1 MPFCVAQL
9 SSSPPLFLLLV
20 SVLGA
25 WMPCMGAMVGSHML
39 PSPVLKLHQA
49 NRWLYTEKTLLKWLK
64 SQLFLSFPWLRL
76 GRSAVSVQWW
86 VTLITYPQSQI
97 WKGWLHIKLIVLL
110 SKFLQSHA
118 RSCLRFSI
126 PNIQPTDL
134 KKNRKEGKFPLVS
147 WRVWCR
153 IPFFYE
159 IRRDHTWL
167 FSFVKS

>member
-1 MPFCVAQL
+1 MKTQHPRLWCHFVLL
-9 SSSPPLFLLLV
+9 SCLPPPLYFYCL
-20 SVLGA
+20 SVCWVPGCLAWGPWLGHTCCR
-25 WMPCMGAMVGSHML
+25 PRFSNSIKRTDGYIV
-39 PSPVLKLHQA
+39 
-49 NRWLYTEKTLLKWLK
+49 RRLLKWLK

-134 KKNRKEGKFPLVS
+134 KKKK
-147 WRVWCR
+147 
-153 IPFFYE
+153 
-159 IRRDHTWL
+159 
-167 FSFVKS
+167 

>member
-9 SSSPPLFLLLV
+9 SSSPSLFLLLV

-39 PSPVLKLHQA
+39 PSPVLKLHQVI
-49 NRWLYTEKTLLKWLK
+49 RWLYTEKTLLKWLK

-97 WKGWLHIKLIVLL
+97 WKGWLHIKLIILL
-110 SKFLQSHA
+110 SKFLQSQA
-118 RSCLRFSI
+118 RSCLWGVSI
-126 PNIQPTDL
+126 PNIQPTDF
-134 KKNRKEGKFPLVS
+134 KKKIEKKINFL
-147 WRVWCR
+147 
-153 IPFFYE
+153 
-159 IRRDHTWL
+159 
-167 FSFVKS
+167 

>member
-9 SSSPPLFLLLV
+9 SSSKPRSLSIFTACQCAGCLDALHGGHCWVTHVAIPGSQTPSSEQTQLL
-20 SVLGA
+20 S
-25 WMPCMGAMVGSHML
+25 
-39 PSPVLKLHQA
+39 
-49 NRWLYTEKTLLKWLK
+49 TEKALLKWLK
-64 SQLFLSFPWLRL
+64 TQLFVSFPWLRL

-134 KKNRKEGKFPLVS
+134 NKKWK
-147 WRVWCR
+147 
-153 IPFFYE
+153 
-159 IRRDHTWL
+159 RR
-167 FSFVKS
+167 